1 MRSALTSLL
10 LAVAAPL
17 VPVLASA
24 QSVVSGTWSGSV
36 TDPSGK
42 AKSVTYKVTRT
53 QDTPSISLFDPTG
66 SPVAFTDIREAGDTL
81 LFNLAAGRQGARLVC
96 KLLRQ
101 TDGAYEGTCSDP
113 VNRQGRM
120 RMVPPPKE

>member
-1 MRSALTSLL
+1 MRSTLTSFL

-36 TDPSGK
+36 TDPAGH

-53 QDTPSISLFDPTG
+53 RDTLAISLLDPSG
-66 SPVAFTDIREAGDTL
+66 SPVAFTEIREAGDTL
-81 LFNLAAGRQGARLVC
+81 RFNLAAGRQGARLVC
-96 KLLRQ
+96 KRLRQ

-113 VNRQGRM
+113 ENREGGM